1 MNVHLNYWDNWYTRG
16 GNSGEGSRGY
26 YRIWKWHC
34 IKKYVDI
41 HNCSVIDVGCGDLD
55 FWKERDCKHYIGI
68 DVSPTKIK
76 INQKKKPTWNFIC
89 SDASEYHTLPP
100 ADVVFCHDML
110 FHIMD
115 DGTYNGILNNLTR
128 YSDKFIFIYT
138 WLVNPLEPRTD
149 DSRYQKYRDFNLYIP
164 IFETAGFELVK
175 MIPSPKIIDKYGAMW
190 IFKRK

>member
-1 MNVHLNYWDNWYTRG
+1 MEIFSEVL
-16 GNSGEGSRGY
+16 
-26 YRIWKWHC
+26 RI
-34 IKKYVDI
+34 
-41 HNCSVIDVGCGDLD
+41 
-55 FWKERDCKHYIGI
+55 E
-68 DVSPTKIK
+68 
-76 INQKKKPTWNFIC
+76 INQKKKSTWNFIC
-89 SDASEYHTLPP
+89 SDASKYHTFPP

-149 DSRYQKYRDFNLYIP
+149 DGRYQKYRDFNLYIP
-164 IFETAGFELVK
+164 IFEKAGFELVK
-175 MIPSPKIIDKYGAMW
+175 MIPSPKILDKYGAMW